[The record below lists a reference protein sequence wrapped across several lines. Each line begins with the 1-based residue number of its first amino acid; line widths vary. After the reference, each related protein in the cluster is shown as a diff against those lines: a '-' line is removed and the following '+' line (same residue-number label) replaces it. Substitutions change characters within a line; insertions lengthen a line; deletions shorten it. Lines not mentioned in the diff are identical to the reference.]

1 MDFTKEELQE
11 LSKES
16 LIRIILEQQEVIEE
30 YERLCDDE
38 DRREELEDEYQINK
52 I

>member
-38 DRREELEDEYQINK
+38 DKREELEDEY
-52 I
+52 

>member
-30 YERLCDDE
+30 YERLCE
-38 DRREELEDEYQINK
+38 DKDKKAELEDDY
-52 I
+52 

>member
-1 MDFTKEELQE
+1 MDFTKEELE
-11 LSKES
+11 KMSKES

-38 DRREELEDEYQINK
+38 DKREELEDDY
-52 I
+52 

>member
-11 LSKES
+11 LPKES

-30 YERLCDDE
+30 YERLCEDE
-38 DRREELEDEYQINK
+38 GKREELEDDY
-52 I
+52 